1 MFFLIQFLSLLHS
14 VTADIEP
21 EYYPLN
27 ISENNIL
34 ATSLWAMG
42 VCSCVSLVCQHKK
55 KLPITVTPKKW
66 GDETEYIIEK
76 KEGGDLHELKSHIN
90 ELNHAVDL
98 LLHEEK
104 VKEFQQLENETGIKN
119 YIEPHVS
126 FMFGEGEIQTKKEDK
141 YYHGTGI
148 YNMKKWIKGDG
159 ALHRF
164 FERIDGK
171 DPKWFIGTNDHNQYC
186 NNCSY
191 DEENSKRRT
200 AYKVYKCNGH
210 EII

>member
-27 ISENNIL
+27 ITENNIL

-76 KEGGDLHELKSHIN
+76 KEGGDR
-90 ELNHAVDL
+90 
-98 LLHEEK
+98 EK
-104 VKEFQQLENETGIKN
+104 I
-119 YIEPHVS
+119 
-126 FMFGEGEIQTKKEDK
+126 
-141 YYHGTGI
+141 
-148 YNMKKWIKGDG
+148 
-159 ALHRF
+159 R
-164 FERIDGK
+164 
-171 DPKWFIGTNDHNQYC
+171 
-186 NNCSY
+186 
-191 DEENSKRRT
+191 
-200 AYKVYKCNGH
+200 
-210 EII
+210 